1 MKVTAEYAQQ
11 HLAELLETADHG
23 HEIEIAREGKSSAKL
38 IVMPS
43 SSQRTSSRLGPVIL
57 GAGRGELVVP
67 TDEEWRAMKEE
78 DARLMND
85 APLMTTGEV

>member
-1 MKVTAEYAQQ
+1 MKVSAQYAQE
-11 HLAELLETADHG
+11 HLVELLEAADG
-23 HEIEIAREGKSSAKL
+23 GEAIEIAREGKSSYKL
-38 IVMPS
+38 FLVP
-43 SSQRTSSRLGPVIL
+43 RPGEPLEGKRIL
-57 GAGRGELVVP
+57 GAGVGELIVP